1 MLQRFPAARG
11 WHGAFLGVDVVSVAD
26 VAQAVERFGER
37 YLRRVFTPAEVA
49 YCTGEGRAPAPH
61 LAARFAA
68 KEATFKALRGS
79 AEDPL
84 DWRSIE
90 VLRRADGSCALRLH
104 GEMSRLAGRRGVNH
118 LDVSLSHDGAY
129 AIAVVLGARPVAP
142 SPGAVSFGVLRRY
155 RRQRR
160 MQRP

>member
-1 MLQRFPAARG
+1 MSQRVPAALG

-26 VAQAVERFGER
+26 VAQAFDRFGEH

-49 YCTGEGRAPAPH
+49 YCTAEGRAPAPH

-104 GEMSRLAGRRGVNH
+104 GEMSRLADRRGVAH

-129 AIAVVLGARPVAP
+129 AIAVVLGARPMV
-142 SPGAVSFGVLRRY
+142 SSTSAVSFGVMRRY
-155 RRQRR
+155 KRVRR

>member
-1 MLQRFPAARG
+1 MVQRVPAALG

-26 VAQAVERFGER
+26 VAQACDRFGDH

-49 YCTGEGRAPAPH
+49 YCTAEGRAPAPH

-104 GEMSRLAGRRGVNH
+104 GEMSWLADRRGVAH

-129 AIAVVLGARPVAP
+129 AIAVVLGARPIAASP
-142 SPGAVSFGVLRRY
+142 SGVSFGILRRY
-155 RRQRR
+155 KRPRK
-160 MQRP
+160 MQ

>member
-1 MLQRFPAARG
+1 MLQRSHAARG

-49 YCTGEGRAPAPH
+49 YCTAEGRAPAPH

-68 KEATFKALRGS
+68 KEATFKALGGNG
-79 AEDPL
+79 EDPF

-90 VLRRADGSCALRLH
+90 VLRHADGSSELRLH
-104 GEMSRLAGRRGVNH
+104 GEMSRLAGRRGVRH

-129 AIAVVLGARPVAP
+129 AIAVVLGARPMAFSP
-142 SPGAVSFGVLRRY
+142 SAVSFGV
-155 RRQRR
+155 QRR
-160 MQRP
+160 LNRPRRFHRL